1 MLNKELSKDEKVDIN
16 EFIAAEEELS
26 NLKKKL
32 GIKQK
37 THIWKKILNLI
48 VDHKEKRLPVRIS
61 KKKYCFLALF
71 GGIFGIH
78 QFAVKKYITGVIYL
92 LVSFTGLS
100 FAMSILDIWYA
111 AFLKSDEDKRVII

>member
-26 NLKKKL
+26 NLKKEL

-61 KKKYCFLALF
+61 KKKYCLLALF

-111 AFLKSDEDKRVII
+111 AFLKGDEDKRVII